1 MNKCKKKFSGKSFN
15 NKFLYCIIFENLI
28 HCVKIPSYFFKGLL
42 DMYVPR
48 HTAKTCMGKMEA
60 LIEFSYSL
68 NGTFPRL
75 SSCDIISMYFFTSNN
90 KVCRY

>member
-1 MNKCKKKFSGKSFN
+1 MQKNYSGKSSN
-15 NKFLYCIIFENLI
+15 NKFLYCIISENLI

-42 DMYVPR
+42 DMYVDVPR